1 MHAVWIRVTGIISNY
16 KQYVDMFSIVIIL
29 LVITMALIIVIITI
43 VI

>member
-1 MHAVWIRVTGIISNY
+1 MHAVWIRVTGISNY
-16 KQYVDMFSIVIIL
+16 KQYIDMFSIVISL